1 MTTSFG
7 FDINNPGGSNKDSA
21 RGSVSVPDAY
31 FTGIVED
38 IIINNKNG
46 KVLKYLADGS
56 NLGQAKVRLIPAD
69 QNTQIENLNDAYPID
84 MNIQGFPL
92 PGEQVVVFKA
102 SGTLFYT
109 RLSLKRKL
117 TENKTLSLQRKFT
130 EIKIDDVASRKLT
143 AATGIPSNYTS
154 TLREEVDTEEF
165 VLNSNVRPVKAYIG
179 DILLQGRYGN
189 VIRMGSSAFKNP
201 DVIVPHPN
209 ILLTAGAWNTPATLS
224 TQEITPYSLTEE
236 SINNDKSSIWMVA
249 DQDVPFL
256 AATVDAVSHLI
267 SSNTKTTDYLG
278 AQIFINSD
286 RVILNSKKN
295 EISLFSNNEINLSS
309 IKAITL
315 DTDDDIF
322 LRSFASINIVA
333 NGAVY
338 LKGQSIQME
347 SGENLTYKTE
357 GDYGISG
364 KRIFIGKY
372 GDTTQPMVLGTD
384 LASFIST
391 LLQNVTRLSLAVS
404 SLASGIATLASP
416 GAYNSAAPGSPII
429 PTGATSVLGVAQS
442 VNQSIVNTENGVS
455 KELLTLISGV
465 TPPTGAIFNSV
476 DNFVSKTNK

>member
-1 MTTSFG
+1 MSTSFG
-7 FDINNPGGSNKDSA
+7 YDVNNPEGSDKKFA
-21 RGSVSVPDAY
+21 RGSVKVPDAY
-31 FTGIVED
+31 FTAIVED

-46 KVLKYLADGS
+46 KVLKYRKDGS
-56 NLGQAKVRLIPAD
+56 NIGQAKVRLLPAD
-69 QNTQIENLNDAYPID
+69 QNTQIENLNDAYPMD

-92 PGEQVVVFKA
+92 PGEQVIVFKA
-102 SGTLFYT
+102 SGKLFYT
-109 RLSLKRKL
+109 RLAVKKKI
-117 TENKTLSLQRKFT
+117 TENKTLSTQKKFT
-130 EIKIDDVASRKLT
+130 EVKGNVLKRLFST
-143 AATGIPSNYTS
+143 TGVPTNNIAND
-154 TLREEVDTEEF
+154 EIETEKF
-165 VLNSNVRPVKAYIG
+165 RLNINARPVKAYVG

-209 ILLTAGAWNTPATLS
+209 ILLTAGAWSTPATLS
-224 TQEITPYSLTEE
+224 TEEITPYSLTEE

-256 AATVDAVSHLI
+256 ASTVDSLSHLL
-267 SSNTKTTDYLG
+267 SSVTKTSDYVG

-295 EISLFSNNEINLSS
+295 EISLFSKNEINLSS
-309 IKAITL
+309 VKAITL

-347 SGENLTYKTE
+347 SAENLTYKTD

-364 KRIFIGKY
+364 NRIFIGKY

-391 LLQNVTRLSLAVS
+391 LLQNVTRLSSAVS
-404 SLASGIATLASP
+404 SLASGIVTLSSP
-416 GAYNSAAPGSPII
+416 GAYNSASPGSPIV
-429 PTGATSVLGVAQS
+429 PTGAASVRGVAQS
-442 VNQSIVNTENGVS
+442 VNQSIQNTVNP
-455 KELLTLISGV
+455 ELQTLTSGV
-465 TPPTGAIFNSV
+465 ASPSGAIFNSV
-476 DNFVSKTNK
+476 DNFVSRTNK